1 MKRSVYLLLS
11 VLFALSINLLFLSA
25 CAKKEMVKESGIGNN
40 TPAIQQE
47 VKAQPESKPP
57 EEKKAP
63 PAAEITKVPEKKEIM
78 AQEMTQL
85 SDIHFDFDKSDLR
98 PNDRKIL
105 SSHADW
111 LSKNESYDVKI
122 EGNCDERGTEEYN
135 MALGQRRADEAKK
148 YLINMGIDKKRIS
161 TISYGK
167 DRPLDPR
174 HNEEAWAKNRRDDFV
189 LSK

>member
-1 MKRSVYLLLS
+1 
-11 VLFALSINLLFLSA
+11 
-25 CAKKEMVKESGIGNN
+25 MVKESGIGNN